1 MNPTSGQTAYRL
13 PWLREYGE
21 FMRTLWRIIAGLF
34 RWSWRVLNFI
44 REFILNLF
52 LIVLILAGVGIWLQ
66 LSSASSSEP
75 VQQGALKVDLSG
87 VLVDKP
93 SVSNRLSRISRQ
105 LLGASSDRLQEN
117 SLFDVVDAI
126 RQAKSDKNIT
136 GMVLDLRDF
145 AGGDQPSLQYV
156 GKALREFRDAGKP
169 IFALGDSY
177 SQAQYYLASYAT
189 KVYLSP
195 QGTVDLHGF
204 ATNGL
209 YYKSLLDKLKVSS
222 HVFRVGTYKSAVE
235 PFLRDD
241 MSPEARDADGR
252 WVGQLWQNYLNTV
265 SANRQITPQ
274 QLFPGAAG
282 IISGLQA
289 VQGDTAKYALDNKL
303 VDVLD
308 SRAAADRE
316 LVKTFGWDKASN
328 DYRNVSIYDY
338 NVKQPTQQDGN
349 IAVILAS
356 GAIMDGEE
364 SAGNVGGD
372 TTAAQIRDARLD
384 DKIKAIVLRV
394 NSPGG
399 SVTASEAIREEL
411 AAAHDAGKPVVV
423 SMGGMA
429 ASGGYWISTP
439 ADYIVAAP
447 STLTGSIGI
456 FGVINTVE
464 NSLSSI
470 GVHSDGVATS
480 PLADVSTTKALPT
493 EVQQLMQLT
502 IENGYRNFV
511 GLVAASR
518 HKTPQQIDA
527 IAQGHVWTGSDAKA
541 NGLVDALG
549 DFDDAVAKAAELA
562 KVAKPELSWYQDD
575 PGMIDLLLNQMN
587 ASAQAVLPAA
597 LKVWLPAPVS
607 EVMGALQAQPGLMN
621 NLNDPQNRYA
631 FCLTCGNVR

>member
-1 MNPTSGQTAYRL
+1 
-13 PWLREYGE
+13 
-21 FMRTLWRIIAGLF
+21 MRTLWRIIAGLF
-34 RWSWRVLNFI
+34 RWTWRVLNFV
-44 REFILNLF
+44 REFILNIF
-52 LIVLILAGVGIWLQ
+52 LILLIVAGVGIWLQ
-66 LSSASSSEP
+66 VSGSGSSSAP
-75 VQQGALKVDLSG
+75 LQQGALRVDLSG

-93 SVSNRLSRISRQ
+93 SVSNRLSKIGRQ

-126 RQAKSDKNIT
+126 RQAKTDSNIK

-156 GKALREFRDAGKP
+156 GKALREFRDSGKP
-169 IFALGDSY
+169 IYALGDSY
-177 SQAQYYLASYAT
+177 SQAQYYLASYAS
-189 KVYLSP
+189 KIYLSP

-209 YYKSLLDKLKVSS
+209 YYKTLLEKLKVTS

-241 MSPEARDADGR
+241 MSPAARDADSR

-265 SANRQITPQ
+265 SANRQITPE
-274 QLFPGAAG
+274 QLFPGAAAV
-282 IISGLQA
+282 IAGLNA
-289 VQGDTAKYALDNKL
+289 VKGDTAQYALDNKL
-303 VDVLD
+303 VDVLG
-308 SRAAADRE
+308 SRAAADQE
-316 LVKTFGWDKASN
+316 LVKTFGLDKQSN
-328 DYRNVSIYDY
+328 DYRSVSIYDY
-338 NVKQPTQQDGN
+338 AVKPASAQQDGN
-349 IAVILAS
+349 IAVVLAS

-364 SAGNVGGD
+364 TPGNVGGD

-384 DKIKAIVLRV
+384 PKIKAIILRV

-411 AAAHDAGKPVVV
+411 AAAHAAGKPIVV

-439 ADYIVAAP
+439 ANYIVANP

-456 FGVINTVE
+456 FGVINTLE
-464 NSLSSI
+464 NSLDAI
-470 GVHSDGVATS
+470 GVHTDGVATS
-480 PLADVSTTKALPT
+480 PLADISTTKALPT

-511 GLVAASR
+511 GLVAKSR
-518 HKTPQQIDA
+518 NKTPAQIDT

-549 DFDDAVAKAAELA
+549 DFDDAVKKAGELA
-562 KVAKPELSWYQDD
+562 KVSKPQLSWYQDD
-575 PGMIDLLLNQMN
+575 PGFLDMMLNQMN
-587 ASAQAVLPAA
+587 ASVRAVLPDP
-597 LKVWLPAPVS
+597 LKAWLPAPMLDVMS
-607 EVMGALQAQPGLMN
+607 EMKAQPGLFDH
-621 NLNDPQNRYA
+621 LNDPQNRYA
-631 FCLTCGNVR
+631 FCLNCGDVR

>member
-1 MNPTSGQTAYRL
+1 MESL
-13 PWLREYGE
+13 
-21 FMRTLWRIIAGLF
+21 MRTLWRIIAGLF

-44 REFILNLF
+44 REFILNIF
-52 LIVLILAGVGIWLQ
+52 LILLIVVGVGIWLQ
-66 LSSASSSEP
+66 VSGSGGSSAP
-75 VQQGALKVDLSG
+75 IQQGALKVDLSG

-93 SVSNRLSRISRQ
+93 SVSNRLSKIGRQ

-126 RQAKSDKNIT
+126 RQAKDDSNIK
-136 GMVLDLRDF
+136 GMVLDLREF

-156 GKALREFRDAGKP
+156 GKALREFRDSGKP
-169 IFALGDSY
+169 IYALGDSY

-189 KVYLSP
+189 KIYLSP

-209 YYKSLLDKLKVSS
+209 YYKTLLEKLKVTS

-241 MSPEARDADGR
+241 MSPAARDADSR

-265 SANRQITPQ
+265 AANRQITPE
-274 QLFPGAAG
+274 QLFPGAAA
-282 IISGLQA
+282 IIAGLNA
-289 VQGDTAKYALDNKL
+289 VKGDTAQYALDNKL
-303 VDVLD
+303 VDALG
-308 SRAAADRE
+308 SRAAADQE
-316 LVKTFGWDKASN
+316 LVKTFGLDKQSN
-328 DYRNVSIYDY
+328 DYRSVSIYDY
-338 NVKQPTQQDGN
+338 SVKTTSTQQDGN
-349 IAVILAS
+349 IAVVMAS

-364 SAGNVGGD
+364 TPGNVGGD

-384 DKIKAIVLRV
+384 PKIKAIILRV

-411 AAAHDAGKPVVV
+411 AAAQAAGKPIVV

-439 ADYIVAAP
+439 ASYIVANP

-456 FGVINTVE
+456 FGVINTLE
-464 NSLSSI
+464 NSLDSI
-470 GVHSDGVATS
+470 GVHTDGVATS
-480 PLADVSTTKALPT
+480 PLADISTTKALPT

-511 GLVAASR
+511 GLVAKSR
-518 HKTPQQIDA
+518 HKTPEQIDA

-549 DFDDAVAKAAELA
+549 DFDDAVKKAGELA
-562 KVAKPELSWYQDD
+562 KVSKPQLSWYQDD
-575 PGMIDLLLNQMN
+575 PSFLDMMLSQMN
-587 ASAQAVLPAA
+587 ASVQAVLPDT
-597 LKVWLPAPVS
+597 LKAWLPAPMLD
-607 EVMGALQAQPGLMN
+607 VMSAMKAQPGLFDKQ
-621 NLNDPQNRYA
+621 NDPQNRYA
-631 FCLTCGNVR
+631 FCLNCGEVR